1 MRPGLNASRNGAD
14 KQTAA
19 LRRMTVDQLRDLGTC
34 QVAYLRSGTCDGERL
49 FVLYG
54 ADGMPLVT
62 VDDVESVVDIATEHG
77 LACVSVH

>member
-1 MRPGLNASRNGAD
+1 MGPGLNASRNGAD

-19 LRRMTVDQLRDLGTC
+19 LRQMTVDQLRDLGKC
-34 QVAYLRSGTCDGERL
+34 QVAYLRVGTCGGERL

-62 VDDVESVVDIATEHG
+62 VYDVETVVNIAAEHG

>member
-34 QVAYLRSGTCDGERL
+34 KVAYLRASTCDGERL
-49 FVLYG
+49 FVLYYSATIRMSG
-54 ADGMPLVT
+54 ARQLG
-62 VDDVESVVDIATEHG
+62 
-77 LACVSVH
+77 